1 MIDNSQYAEKG
12 NVGRA
17 GSVIWPKNPDPRIN
31 GPRPRIFFR
40 QRRQGGSRGFRGI
53 IRRRVYALFSAMMR
67 DNDGLPEKG

>member
-31 GPRPRIFFR
+31 GSRPRIF
-40 QRRQGGSRGFRGI
+40 SPEAARGI
-53 IRRRVYALFSAMMR
+53 TRLQGNHSSEGVCVVRRDDA
-67 DNDGLPEKG
+67 